1 MRRLQIRAD
10 MMTANEPLT
19 DEPAHFVS
27 VASSQDITDILALQ
41 SENQLSRGGALSVEF
56 PAQWFENVMKD
67 MPIIIARR
75 RGQLV
80 GYLVS
85 SSQASTKPLALNQA
99 KYRAYPAGPAAYNSG
114 PLCIVA
120 SERGRGLASRLFDA
134 QRSLLRGREGVAFI
148 RRDNAAS
155 RAVHA
160 RCGFREVAEFAHAGT
175 EYLVASHRG
184 QMQHAR
190 TSR

>member
-1 MRRLQIRAD
+1 

-19 DEPAHFVS
+19 EEPTHFVS

-56 PAQWFENVMKD
+56 PGQWFENVMKD

-85 SSQASTKPLALNQA
+85 SSQASTKHLALNQA
-99 KYRAYPAGPAAYNSG
+99 KYRAYPAGPEAYNSG
-114 PLCIVA
+114 PLCIAA
-120 SERGRGLASRLFDA
+120 SERGRGLASRLFDT

-160 RCGFREVAEFAHAGT
+160 RYGFREVAEFAHAGT
-175 EYLVASHRG
+175 EYLVASYRG
-184 QMQHAR
+184 
-190 TSR
+190 

>member
-1 MRRLQIRAD
+1 

-19 DEPAHFVS
+19 EEPTHFVS

-114 PLCIVA
+114 PLCIAA

-160 RCGFREVAEFAHAGT
+160 RYGFREVAEFAHAGT
-175 EYLVASHRG
+175 EYLVASYRG
-184 QMQHAR
+184 
-190 TSR
+190 